1 MTKHIK
7 KNTKKPAT
15 NFKLSPLNPCVAGID
30 IGAASVFVC
39 AGFADGT
46 QEVREYLTFTEDLKQ
61 MAKWLQEC
69 GIKSVAMESTGVF
82 WIPVYDILSQENFN
96 VVLVNAYY
104 LKTVPGRKTDVKD
117 CQWIQQLHAYGLL
130 HGSFRPDNDGVEFRG
145 YVRQRSRL
153 IELASQQVLLMHKAL
168 TQMNLQLNHVLSD
181 ITGTTGMSILRSI
194 VQGER
199 DPEVLAKYRN
209 PRCKKSK
216 EEIVKAL
223 TGNYREEHLL
233 AIRQALESYDLLHRQ
248 ANECEL
254 AIEKVLER
262 WEVEKAPVDTPPKE
276 NNLKILEK
284 AAVKT
289 KYNRSPYGFEAEQ
302 SLKRVLGVD
311 LLCVPGFDVNGIMKI
326 IGEIGTDM
334 TKWSTVKHFT
344 SWLGLCPGNK
354 ISGGRILSSRTKP
367 SANRAAQALR
377 LAAFTLYRS
386 KSALGAYYRKMRARL
401 GAPKA
406 ITATAHKLARI
417 LYNMIREKKSFVEM
431 GQEAYEKAHKEKQIA
446 ALKRKAKEFG
456 FTLTETQVA
465 C

>member
-1 MTKHIK
+1 MAKHIK
-7 KNTKKPAT
+7 KNNKKPAT
-15 NFKLSPLNPCVAGID
+15 NFKLSPLNSCVAGID
-30 IGAASVFVC
+30 IGSASVFVC
-39 AGFADGT
+39 AGSLDGS

-61 MAKWLQEC
+61 MAKWLKEC
-69 GIKSVAMESTGVF
+69 GIKSVAMESTGVY
-82 WIPVYDILSQENFN
+82 WIPVYDILAQEDFD

-104 LKTVPGRKTDVKD
+104 LKTVPGKKTDVND

-130 HGSFRPDNDGVEFRG
+130 HGSFRPDNNGVELRG

-153 IELASQQVLLMHKAL
+153 VELASQQVLLMHKGL
-168 TQMNLQLNHVLSD
+168 TQMNLQLNHVISD
-181 ITGTTGMSILRSI
+181 ITGVTGMNIIRSI

-199 DPEVLAKYRN
+199 DPKILAGYRN

-216 EEIVKAL
+216 EEIAKAL

-233 AIRQALESYDLLHRQ
+233 AIKQALESYDLLHRQ
-248 ANECEL
+248 VNECED
-254 AIEKVLER
+254 AIEKILER
-262 WEVEKAPVDTPPKE
+262 WVKEKTLLDNPTEE
-276 NNLKILEK
+276 NNSETNLK
-284 AAVKT
+284 AALKT
-289 KYNRSPYGFEAEQ
+289 AYNKSPYGFEAEQ
-302 SLKRVLGVD
+302 SLKRILGVD

-334 TKWSTVKHFT
+334 TKWPTVKHFT

-354 ISGGRILSSRTKP
+354 VSGGKVLSSRTKP
-367 SANRAAQALR
+367 SANRAAAALR

-417 LYNMIREKKSFVEM
+417 LYNMIKDKKSFVEI
-431 GQEAYEKAHKEKQIA
+431 GQEAYEQAHKEKQIA
-446 ALKRKAKEFG
+446 ALKKKAKEFG
-456 FTLTETQVA
+456 FTLAEAQLA
-465 C
+465 S